1 MVPDGLRYTK
11 EHEWLRISGD
21 EAVVGITHH
30 AQKELGDITFVEIP
44 AVGKTVKARDALAV
58 VESVKAASDIFAPV
72 GGTVARANE
81 GLAAEPERVNK
92 DPYGDGWIA
101 ALKPFSAAD
110 VGALLTAAQYRAFLA
125 GAKPA

>member
-1 MVPDGLRYTK
+1 
-11 EHEWLRISGD
+11 
-21 EAVVGITHH
+21 
-30 AQKELGDITFVEIP
+30 
-44 AVGKTVKARDALAV
+44 
-58 VESVKAASDIFAPV
+58 
-72 GGTVARANE
+72 
-81 GLAAEPERVNK
+81 LAAEPERVNK